1 MEIRISIYRP
11 ITCLNTGYKLFTAVI
26 TSELRAHCEV
36 NNILPHEQKALQ
48 RGQRGC
54 LDTLMVDAMI
64 LESARVRY
72 RNLSVAWI
80 DYKKAYDRVPHDWV
94 ERILNDIKAPRYI
107 SNNISNLIPMWSSRF
122 ELGRGRRTVKVNLQ
136 FRRGLFQ
143 GDSLLFCLS
152 IAPLSSALRY
162 GLGGVTFPGFKTCI
176 THLLYMDDLKVYAT
190 GRRSLEHALSVMDR
204 ASKAVGMELGP
215 AKCAEA
221 HLLCEKPSEVGND
234 TAQFRVAEKGSP
246 YTYF

>member
-1 MEIRISIYRP
+1 M
-11 ITCLNTGYKLFTAVI
+11 ITA
-26 TSELRAHCEV
+26 ELRAH
-36 NNILPHEQKALQ
+36 EQKAMH

-54 LDTLMVDAMI
+54 LDALMVDAMI
-64 LESARVRY
+64 SESVRVRYRNLSVAWIDARVRY

-94 ERILNDIKAPRYI
+94 QRMLNDIKAPRYI
-107 SNNISNLIPMWSSRF
+107 RNNIANLIPMWSSRF

-143 GDSLLFCLS
+143 GDSLSPLLFCLS
-152 IAPLSSALRY
+152 IAPLSGALRY
-162 GLGGVTFPGFKTCI
+162 ELGGVTFPGFKTCI

-190 GRRSLEHALSVMDR
+190 GRRSLEHALSVVDR
-204 ASKAVGMELGP
+204 VSKAVGMELGP

-221 HLLCEKPSEVGND
+221 HLLRENHPKWELILLSFV
-234 TAQFRVAEKGSP
+234 
-246 YTYF
+246 